1 MTTQK
6 TTELQAATEE
16 HKEALAQQGSLI
28 QLTSSGPNDVNMQ
41 LSMRNVSP
49 LQLWAVA
56 KLLEVQGDALYTQ
69 AQMEQAR
76 ARMNAAAPQD
86 HKQKR
91 GKGN

>member
-1 MTTQK
+1 MDNTNETPTQE
-6 TTELQAATEE
+6 TAEE
-16 HKEALAQQGSLI
+16 TDNSSLI
-28 QLTSSGPNDVNMQ
+28 KLTASGPNDVNMH
-41 LSMRNVSP
+41 LTMRNISP

-69 AQMEQAR
+69 AQMNDAR

-86 HKQKR
+86 HKPKR

>member
-1 MTTQK
+1 MTEKPRTRMGVVDKQP
-6 TTELQAATEE
+6 
-16 HKEALAQQGSLI
+16 EADTGSLI

-41 LSMRNVSP
+41 LHMRNVSP

-56 KLLEVQGDALYTQ
+56 KLLEIQGDALYTQ
-69 AQMEQAR
+69 AQMER
-76 ARMNAAAPQD
+76 ARVQANAAAPQD